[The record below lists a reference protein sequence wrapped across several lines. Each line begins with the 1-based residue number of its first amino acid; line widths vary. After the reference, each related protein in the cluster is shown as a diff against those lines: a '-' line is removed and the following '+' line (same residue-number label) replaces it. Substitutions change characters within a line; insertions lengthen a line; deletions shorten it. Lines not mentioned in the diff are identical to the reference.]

1 MATQP
6 NLDDLSPLDLS
17 ARVIDENL
25 SGATVNRVDG
35 RLSELNDD
43 LAMVESFSH
52 CVAFK
57 TEDGLVLFD
66 SSGKNSAVTV
76 TDSLRSWSKERI
88 ATLVYTHGHVDLV
101 GGSGNLIADNR
112 ERGYR
117 DPRVIGH
124 EQVAER
130 FARYRKTND
139 WNIGINRRQF
149 GGARGA
155 RGLMLAPPPSD
166 AALDRSKDGAASG
179 GGSTS
184 KKSGWTRFLPDDV
197 AELPDTFATR
207 TTFKVGDLD
216 VELRHARGETDDH
229 AWAWIADKKTICSG
243 DMLIWAFPNAGNPQ
257 KVQRYPGEWAAS
269 LREMASLN
277 PELLV
282 PAHGLPIAGK
292 DRIATVLVTIAEVL
306 EKLVAEVVSLM
317 NDGAPLDEIL
327 HTVKVPQDKL
337 ALPYM
342 TPTYDE
348 PEFVVRNIW
357 RLYGGWWNGDPA
369 ELKPAPA
376 ANLATEMVN
385 LSGGGKPLLARAEEL
400 AAAGDLRMACHLVE
414 TASLAEPSNG
424 EVHEVRA
431 AVYRQRRTEET
442 SLMAKGIYMG
452 AVRESEAK
460 LASEDG

>member
-1 MATQP
+1 MTTQP
-6 NLDDLSPLDLS
+6 TLDDLSPLDLS

-25 SGATVNRVDG
+25 SGVTVNRVDG
-35 RLSELNDD
+35 RLSELTDD
-43 LAMVESFSH
+43 LVMVESFSH
-52 CVAFK
+52 CVAFR

-66 SSGKNSAVTV
+66 SSGKNSAETV
-76 TDSLRSWSKERI
+76 TDSLRSWSKDAI
-88 ATLVYTHGHVDLV
+88 STLVYTHGHVDHV
-101 GGSGNLIADNR
+101 GGSGNLVADNR
-112 ERGYR
+112 SRGHR

-124 EQVAER
+124 EQVAAR

-155 RGLMLAPPPSD
+155 RGLMLAPPVSD
-166 AALDRSKDGAASG
+166 AAKKRGNKTAEPGQAEQKAAR
-179 GGSTS
+179 
-184 KKSGWTRFLPDDV
+184 SGWTRFLPDDV
-197 AELPDTFATR
+197 VEPTDTFATR
-207 TTFKVGDLD
+207 TSFRVGDLD

-229 AWAWIADKKTICSG
+229 AWAWIEDRKTICSG

-257 KVQRYPGEWAAS
+257 KVQRYPGDWAAS
-269 LREMASLN
+269 LREMASLG

-292 DRIATVLVTIAEVL
+292 KRISTVLVTIAEVL
-306 EKLVAEVVSLM
+306 ENLVSEVVGLM

-327 HTVKVPQDKL
+327 HTVKVPEDKL

-376 ANLATEMVN
+376 ATLATEIVN
-385 LSGGGKPLLARAEEL
+385 LSGGLKPLLARAIEL
-400 AAAGDLRMACHLVE
+400 AEIGDLRTACHLVE
-414 TASLAEPSNG
+414 TASLAAPASG

-431 AVYRQRRTEET
+431 AIYRQRRNEET

-460 LASEDG
+460 LPD